1 MSIWILITEYIKL
14 QLDQNYAL
22 FVSLEAAR
30 VMFIYLSAIII
41 LIILIN
47 DRAVNLD
54 FVRYLP
60 CK

>member
-1 MSIWILITEYIKL
+1 MSIWILIIEYIEL

-41 LIILIN
+41 LIIIIN